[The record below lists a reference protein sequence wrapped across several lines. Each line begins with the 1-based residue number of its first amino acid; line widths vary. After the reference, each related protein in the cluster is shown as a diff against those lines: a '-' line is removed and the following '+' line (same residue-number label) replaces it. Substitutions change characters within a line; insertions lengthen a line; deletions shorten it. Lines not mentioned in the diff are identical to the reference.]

1 MVAAL
6 KDQGLSSEWYYTTS
20 TNRDDKSISMGGTQ
34 PDTGRNVHGLKNT
47 VSLLV
52 ETRGVGIGRLHAQRR
67 VHAQVVAMTSA
78 LRSAS
83 EKWGPWNRF
92 APLSS
97 KTHLPRLAVT
107 KSS

>member
-52 ETRGVGIGRLHAQRR
+52 ETR
-67 VHAQVVAMTSA
+67 
-78 LRSAS
+78 
-83 EKWGPWNRF
+83 E
-92 APLSS
+92 
-97 KTHLPRLAVT
+97 
-107 KSS
+107 

>member
-83 EKWGPWNRF
+83 KSGALGTGSLLCRQRHICPG
-92 APLSS
+92 
-97 KTHLPRLAVT
+97 LP
-107 KSS
+107 

>member
-52 ETRGVGIGRLHAQRR
+52 ETRGRHRSPACPKTCARPGRGHDQCSAQCFRK
-67 VHAQVVAMTSA
+67 SGA
-78 LRSAS
+78 L
-83 EKWGPWNRF
+83 WNRF

-97 KTHLPRLAVT
+97 KTHLPKLAAT